1 MVAKGSVDEIKK
13 RFGIGYNVIV
23 NKANFDDHLLIQK
36 LHEIVPGSYK
46 DSNSNSQKCI
56 YVLPFQAVD
65 KFPQFFE
72 YLESQDIKFT
82 LKQTSLEDAFL
93 NFTNLKNA
101 DPDRG
106 QGHQDVDNEAL
117 SPFKEFN
124 NFANLDQN
132 PPRAELS
139 STRLFCLQFRA
150 MFLKRWYSFKRD
162 WRMWLIMVLP
172 SIIITLFLFLGFQ
185 REYRSPMELKYS
197 SQLLGNNSA
206 TNATDLS
213 PDQMN
218 DAITNMATLT
228 AHGNPI
234 SSGLAE
240 KGSNYF
246 KDIMENPSLENIMK
260 NIINL
265 QKEDDEEFKEIK
277 AFIADVMKE
286 DLKMQTPF
294 ELVTYAMTLMTK
306 AEDDRTKEMQG
317 VAQKIQVRV

>member
-1 MVAKGSVDEIKK
+1 
-13 RFGIGYNVIV
+13 
-23 NKANFDDHLLIQK
+23 
-36 LHEIVPGSYK
+36 
-46 DSNSNSQKCI
+46 
-56 YVLPFQAVD
+56 VD

-106 QGHQDVDNEAL
+106 HQDVDNEAL
-117 SPFKEFN
+117 SLYNEFK
-124 NFANLDQN
+124 NFAKLDEN
-132 PPRAELS
+132 PTRAEIS
-139 STRLFCLQFRA
+139 STRLFCLQFQA

-185 REYRSPMELKYS
+185 REYQSPMELKYS
-197 SQLLGNNSA
+197 SQLLGTST
-206 TNATDLS
+206 TNATDLT
-213 PDQMN
+213 PDQMSN
-218 DAITNMATLT
+218 VITNMATMT

-234 SSGLAE
+234 SSKIAD

-246 KDIMENPSLENIMK
+246 QDIMANPSLENIMK
-260 NIINL
+260 NLLNL
-265 QKEDDEEFKEIK
+265 QKEEDEEFKEIK

-286 DLKMQTPF
+286 DLNMKTPF
-294 ELVTYAMTLMTK
+294 ELVAYAMTLMTK
-306 AEDDRTKEMQG
+306 DEHDRTKEMEG
-317 VAQKIQVRV
+317 ITEKIQKRV

>member
-1 MVAKGSVDEIKK
+1 M
-13 RFGIGYNVIV
+13 
-23 NKANFDDHLLIQK
+23 
-36 LHEIVPGSYK
+36 PGSYK

-106 QGHQDVDNEAL
+106 HQDVDNEAL
-117 SPFKEFN
+117 SLYNEFN
-124 NFANLDQN
+124 NFAKLDEN
-132 PPRAELS
+132 PTRAEIS
-139 STRLFCLQFRA
+139 STRLFCLQFQA

-185 REYRSPMELKYS
+185 REYQSPMELKYS
-197 SQLLGNNSA
+197 SQLLGTST
-206 TNATDLS
+206 TNATDLT
-213 PDQMN
+213 PDQMSN
-218 DAITNMATLT
+218 VITNMATMT

-234 SSGLAE
+234 SSKIAD

-246 KDIMENPSLENIMK
+246 QDIMENPSLENIMK
-260 NIINL
+260 NLLNL
-265 QKEDDEEFKEIK
+265 QKEEDEEFKEIK

-286 DLKMQTPF
+286 DLNMKTPF
-294 ELVTYAMTLMTK
+294 ELVAYAMTLMTK
-306 AEDDRTKEMQG
+306 DEHDRTKEMEG
-317 VAQKIQVRV
+317 ITEKIQKRV